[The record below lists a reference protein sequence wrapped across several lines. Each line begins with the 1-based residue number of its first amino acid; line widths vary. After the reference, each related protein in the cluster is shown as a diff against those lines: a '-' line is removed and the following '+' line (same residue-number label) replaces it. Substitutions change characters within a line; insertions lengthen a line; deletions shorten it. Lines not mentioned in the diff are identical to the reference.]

1 MDFTLVAII
10 AFAFTAAGTIK
21 GAIGVGLPTTAIA
34 ILGTGLGL
42 REAIPILIVPSLV
55 ANIWQIMRGG
65 ELLLLLRRFWLL
77 NAIACCGVWLGTL
90 ILFRIDATV
99 LSALLGLVIVTYCLI
114 GLLEYAPK
122 VPRHREAILTP
133 IVGLGAGL
141 LTGTTGSLLLPLM
154 VYLQALGLE
163 KDRFVQAAGLS
174 LLIGTIAWAA
184 SLVQQGAFNLQVLL
198 TSTMALI
205 PTLAGMALGQW
216 IRDRLSQELFRKIV
230 YVFLAILGFN
240 LIYRNAF

>member
-1 MDFTLVAII
+1 MDFTLIAII
-10 AFAFTAAGTIK
+10 AIAFTVAGTIK

-65 ELLLLLRRFWLL
+65 ELLPLLRRFWLL
-77 NAIACCGVWLGTL
+77 NAIACFGVWLGTV
-90 ILFRIDATV
+90 ILFRIDPTL

-114 GLLEYAPK
+114 GLLDYAPK
-122 VPRHREAILTP
+122 VPKRREAVLTP

-141 LTGTTGSLLLPLM
+141 LTGTTGSLLMPLM
-154 VYLQALGLE
+154 IYLQALGLE

-184 SLVQQGAFNLQVLL
+184 SLAQQGAFDGQVLL
-198 TSTMALI
+198 NSTMALI
-205 PTLAGMALGQW
+205 PTLVGMAFGQW
-216 IRDRLSQELFRKIV
+216 IRGRLSQELFRKIV
-230 YVFLAILGFN
+230 YAFLAVLGLN
-240 LIYRNAF
+240 LIYGNAF

>member
-10 AFAFTAAGTIK
+10 AIAFAVAGTIK

-77 NAIACCGVWLGTL
+77 NATACCGIWLGTV
-90 ILFRIDATV
+90 ILFRIDPTV
-99 LSALLGLVIVTYCLI
+99 LSALLGLVIVAYCLI
-114 GLLEYAPK
+114 GLLKYAPK
-122 VPRHREAILTP
+122 VPRHREAALTP

-141 LTGTTGSLLLPLM
+141 LTGTTGSLLMPL
-154 VYLQALGLE
+154 VIYLQALGLE

-184 SLVQQGAFNLQVLL
+184 ALVQQGAFHSQVLL
-198 TSTMALI
+198 NSTMALI
-205 PTLAGMALGQW
+205 PTLLGMALGQW
-216 IRDRLSQELFRKIV
+216 IRDRLSQDLFRKLV
-230 YVFLAILGFN
+230 YGFLAVLGFN
-240 LIYRNAF
+240 LIYRNTF